1 MIWIILTGLMPSFM
15 LVLLGGLLRNRLSE
29 NAWQGLDR
37 LNFEILFPALLFTA
51 ASARPIDPSNL
62 LIVGPL
68 VWAVAFVG
76 LGLGWLARPY
86 GPTRFLDF
94 AGAWQTA
101 WRFNTALGFVVVQ
114 ALPSAD
120 LGLYAIAIGLGIP
133 MVNTMAVT
141 ALSRGEGL
149 KLGMAVRKVLLN
161 PFLLG
166 SLAGLIVG
174 VMQIR
179 IPAPVMAPISMLAAA
194 AIPIALISIGATMNW
209 RALGRLDRF
218 SGILMAT
225 KLLVLPLLVAGLA
238 LAMGVTHPVVPVLII
253 FAALP
258 PASAAHVL
266 AAGFGADRVL
276 PATLIAQGTLLS
288 VVTLPVWMVVAEW
301 LGGGV

>member
-1 MIWIILTGLMPSFM
+1 MVWIILTGLLPSF
-15 LVLLGGLLRNRLSE
+15 LLIGLGGLVRPRLSE

-37 LNFEILFPALLFTA
+37 LNFEILFPALLFSA
-51 ASARPIDPSNL
+51 ASSRPIDPGQL

-68 VWAVAFVG
+68 AWGVLALG

-86 GPTRFLDF
+86 GPARFLDF

-114 ALPSAD
+114 SLPSAD
-120 LGLYAIAIGLGIP
+120 LGIYAVTIGLAIP
-133 MVNTMAVT
+133 MANIFAVS

-149 KLGMAVRKVLLN
+149 GLGTALRKVALN

-166 SLAGLIVG
+166 SLSGLIVG
-174 VMQIR
+174 LTQIS
-179 IPAPVMAPISMLAAA
+179 IPAPILAPVTMLAAA
-194 AIPIALISIGATMNW
+194 AIPVALISIGATLNW
-209 RALGRLDRF
+209 RALARLDRF
-218 SGILMAT
+218 SGILVTT
-225 KLLVLPLLVAGLA
+225 KLVVLPAVVAGVA
-238 LAMGVTHPVVPVLII
+238 LLFGIAHPVVPVLVI

-258 PASAAHVL
+258 TASAAHVL

-288 VVTLPVWMVVAEW
+288 MATLPVWMIVAEA
-301 LGGGV
+301 LG

>member
-1 MIWIILTGLMPSFM
+1 MVWIILTGLLPSF
-15 LVLLGGLLRNRLSE
+15 LLIGLGGLVRPRLSE

-37 LNFEILFPALLFTA
+37 LNFEILFPALLFSA
-51 ASARPIDPSNL
+51 ASSRPIDPGQL

-68 VWAVAFVG
+68 AWGVLALG

-86 GPTRFLDF
+86 GPARFLDF

-114 ALPSAD
+114 SLPSSD
-120 LGLYAIAIGLGIP
+120 LGIYAVTIGLAIP
-133 MVNTMAVT
+133 MANIFAVS

-149 KLGMAVRKVLLN
+149 GLGTALRKVALN

-166 SLAGLIVG
+166 SLSGLIVG
-174 VMQIR
+174 LTQIS
-179 IPAPVMAPISMLAAA
+179 IPAPILAPVTMLAAA
-194 AIPIALISIGATMNW
+194 AIPVALISIGATLNW
-209 RALGRLDRF
+209 RALARLDRF
-218 SGILMAT
+218 SGILVTT
-225 KLLVLPLLVAGLA
+225 KLVVLPAVVAGVA
-238 LAMGVTHPVVPVLII
+238 LLFGIAHPVVPVLVI

-258 PASAAHVL
+258 TASAAHVL

-288 VVTLPVWMVVAEW
+288 MATLPVWMIVAEA
-301 LGGGV
+301 LG